1 MSKFIQTQC
10 GSLVN
15 VDSISSIQKW
25 HTEINDCVFKI
36 DIVIINNKNQ
46 EFIYNSSMF
55 YCSKKD
61 TDDYIHSD
69 NFCNDTFQEIKDYFI
84 SRDVNI
90 ILKSNIDSNNINL
103 WRVKQ

>member
-25 HTEINDCVFKI
+25 HT
-36 DIVIINNKNQ
+36 
-46 EFIYNSSMF
+46 
-55 YCSKKD
+55 
-61 TDDYIHSD
+61 
-69 NFCNDTFQEIKDYFI
+69 EIKDYFI